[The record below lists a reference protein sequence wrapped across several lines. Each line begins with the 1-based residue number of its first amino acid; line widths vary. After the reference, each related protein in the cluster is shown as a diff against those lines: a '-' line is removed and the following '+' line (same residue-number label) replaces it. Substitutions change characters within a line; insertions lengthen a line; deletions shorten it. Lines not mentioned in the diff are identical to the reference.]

1 MRLLFAAVGLVF
13 FGLGAVGVFLPVLPT
28 TPFLLVSAFCF
39 AKSFPRLEN
48 WFKSTGL
55 YKKYISAYTEN
66 RAMTVK
72 AKVTVM
78 ATVTALMAFG
88 FIMMDALPAARAL
101 LCAVWLCHALYLTFR
116 VKTIKEQ

>member
-1 MRLLFAAVGLVF
+1 MRLIFAAVGLLC
-13 FGLGAVGVFLPVLPT
+13 FGLGAVGVFLPILPT

-39 AKSFPRLEN
+39 AKSFPRLEA
-48 WFKSTGL
+48 WFKTTKL
-55 YKKYISAYTEN
+55 YDKYISCYTES

-78 ATVTALMAFG
+78 VTVTFLMSFG
-88 FIMMDALPAARAL
+88 FVMMDAVPAARAL

-116 VKTIKEQ
+116 VKTIKE